1 MCVLKSNHSHRVFA
15 AWHFVDLDHRY
26 CRVNVARAPI
36 EHRMTC
42 LKDGFY
48 LCIVHQPNV
57 SNVISKETGGGKSE
71 ISRKVAQFGPN
82 FYPRRINSPITCNIG
97 TPPLTPLALL
107 RCETLDTEAR
117 LHRKTS
123 RWPRNHAQ

>member
-1 MCVLKSNHSHRVFA
+1 MFPSPIIRIVYLPRGTSSILATDIA
-15 AWHFVDLDHRY
+15 ALMWRG
-26 CRVNVARAPI
+26 API
-36 EHRMTC
+36 GHRMTC

-48 LCIVHQPNV
+48 LCTVHQPNV

>member
-15 AWHFVDLDHRY
+15 AWHFVDFDHRY

-57 SNVISKETGGGKSE
+57 SNVISKATAGGKSE
-71 ISRKVAQFGPN
+71 IPGKWLNLGRTF
-82 FYPRRINSPITCNIG
+82 T
-97 TPPLTPLALL
+97 
-107 RCETLDTEAR
+107 
-117 LHRKTS
+117 
-123 RWPRNHAQ
+123 HAESIHL